1 MISYLFRRLGLAALT
16 LLAVVF
22 FTFVIFFKLSP
33 DPAVL
38 ICGQTCTPETIDQIR
53 DQLGLNDPFMVQF
66 LSFLAGLF
74 VGRDYGSG
82 AGAIHC
88 SAPCLGYS
96 FQNQANVS
104 EMIAE
109 RIPVSITVAL
119 GAAVLWLIT
128 GITAGLISAIKQG
141 SIWDKGAMMFALAG
155 ISLPNY
161 FVALILQYV
170 LVVQLEILPFPSEA
184 HFFTDPLHWLQTY
197 IMPWMV
203 LALMYAS
210 MYARLTRAN
219 VLDTLGENFM
229 RTARAKGLMSGLI
242 LRRHAL
248 RPSLTPIVT
257 IFGMDVAAL
266 LGGALIT
273 ETVFGL
279 SGVGKLA
286 YDAIGRNDQPVIMAV
301 TLVAAFFVVISNIV
315 VDLTYQYLDPRV
327 RTKAA

>member
-1 MISYLFRRLGLAALT
+1 MIMYLVRRIGLAAIT

-22 FTFVIFFKLSP
+22 FTYLIFFKLSP

-38 ICGQTCTPETIDQIR
+38 ICGQTCTPETIDNIR
-53 DQLGLNDPFMVQF
+53 SQLGLDQPFLTQF
-66 LSFLAGLF
+66 FAFVTGIF
-74 VGRDYGSG
+74 VGRTYGSG
-82 AGAIHC
+82 ASAIHC
-88 SAPCLGYS
+88 DAPCLGYS
-96 FQNQANVS
+96 FQNQANVTD
-104 EMIAE
+104 MIAD
-109 RIPVSITVAL
+109 RIPVSVTVAL
-119 GAAVLWLIT
+119 GAAVLWLLT
-128 GITAGLISAIKQG
+128 GIIAGLVSAIKQG
-141 SIWDKGAMMFALAG
+141 TLWDKGAMMFALAG

-161 FVALILQYV
+161 FVALVLQYI
-170 LVVQLEILPFPSEA
+170 LVVKLKLLPFPSEA
-184 HFFTDPLHWLQTY
+184 HFFADPVHWFETY

-219 VLDTLGENFM
+219 VLDTLSENFM
-229 RTARAKGLMSGLI
+229 RTARAKGLVPGLI

-286 YDAIGRNDQPVIMAV
+286 YDAIGTNDQPVIMAV
-301 TLVAAFFVVISNIV
+301 TLLAAFFVVVSNIA
-315 VDLTYQYLDPRV
+315 VDLTYQFLDPRV
-327 RTKAA
+327 RVKAA

>member
-1 MISYLFRRLGLAALT
+1 MIMYLLRRIGLAAVT

-22 FTFVIFFKLSP
+22 FTFLIFFKLSP

-38 ICGQTCTPETIDQIR
+38 ICGQTCTPETIDNIR
-53 DQLGLNDPFMVQF
+53 RQLGLDRPFFVQF

-74 VGRDYGSG
+74 VGRNYGDG
-82 AGAIHC
+82 AGVIRC
-88 SAPCLGYS
+88 DAPCLGYS
-96 FQNQANVS
+96 FQNQANVTDL
-104 EMIAE
+104 IAE
-109 RIPVSITVAL
+109 RLPVSITVAL
-119 GAAVLWLIT
+119 GAAVLWLLS
-128 GITAGLISAIKQG
+128 GIVAGLISAIKQG
-141 SIWDKGAMMFALAG
+141 SIADKGAMTFALAG

-161 FVALILQYV
+161 FVALVLQYV
-170 LVVQLEILPFPSEA
+170 LVVQLKILPFPSEA
-184 HFFTDPLHWLQTY
+184 HFFDDPVHWLQTY

-219 VLDTLGENFM
+219 VVDTLGENFM
-229 RTARAKGLMSGLI
+229 RTARAKGLPPALI

-257 IFGMDVAAL
+257 IFGMDVATL

-279 SGVGKLA
+279 GGVGKLA

-301 TLVAAFFVVISNIV
+301 TLLAAFFVVVSNII
-315 VDLTYQYLDPRV
+315 VDLTYQFLDPRV
-327 RTKAA
+327 RVKPA

>member
-1 MISYLFRRLGLAALT
+1 MIVYLLRRIGLAAVT

-22 FTFVIFFKLSP
+22 FTFLIFFKLSP

-38 ICGQTCTPETIDQIR
+38 ICGQTCTPETIDNIR
-53 DQLGLNDPFMVQF
+53 AQLGLDRPFFVQF
-66 LSFLAGLF
+66 FSFLGGLF
-74 VGRDYGSG
+74 VGRNYGEG
-82 AGAIHC
+82 AGMIRC
-88 SAPCLGYS
+88 DAPCLGYS
-96 FQNQANVS
+96 FQNQGAVTDL
-104 EMIAE
+104 IAE
-109 RIPVSITVAL
+109 RLPVSVTVAV
-119 GAAVLWLIT
+119 GAAVLWLLS
-128 GITAGLISAIKQG
+128 GIVAGLISAIKQG

-161 FVALILQYV
+161 FVALVLQYV

-184 HFFTDPLHWLQTY
+184 HFFDDPVHWLQTY

-203 LALMYAS
+203 LALMYAA

-219 VLDTLGENFM
+219 VVDTLGENFM
-229 RTARAKGLMSGLI
+229 RTARAKGLLPGLI

-257 IFGMDVAAL
+257 IFGMDVATL

-279 SGVGKLA
+279 GGVGKLA

-301 TLVAAFFVVISNIV
+301 TLLAAFFVVVSNII
-315 VDLTYQYLDPRV
+315 VDLTYQFLDPRV
-327 RTKAA
+327 RVKAA